1 MNKNNMVF
9 GKNYSNIYDLIYK
22 KKNYNSEVFYIENII
37 NKFYKKKLKEK
48 LILDLGCGT
57 GIHSYK
63 LEKIG
68 YEVIGIDQSSHMLS
82 IARRINKGNKN
93 IFLKKD
99 IKNFSYS
106 NKFSVAISMF
116 AVIGYLI
123 SNTDL
128 TIVFQNTY
136 KSLKKNG
143 VFIFDCWNGNAVLNL
158 KPKNKSLKIKNN
170 NNFITRQ
177 TIQELDYNNNCLKI
191 DFFINNNKTLS
202 KNFKETH
209 HMRYFFLPELETYL
223 KNVGFRKV
231 YFYNFLSLKK
241 ITFNNWNMH
250 VVAIK

>member
-1 MNKNNMVF
+1 MKKNNMVF
-9 GKNYSNIYDLIYK
+9 GKNYSSLYDLIYK
-22 KKNYNSEVFYIENII
+22 KKNYKSEVFYIKKII
-37 NKFYKKKLKEK
+37 NKFYKNKLKKK

-82 IARRINKGNKN
+82 IARNINKGNNN
-93 IFLKKD
+93 IFLKKN
-99 IKNFSYS
+99 IKNFTFP

-116 AVIGYLI
+116 AVIGYII
-123 SNTDL
+123 SNKDL
-128 TIVFQNTY
+128 TTVFENTY

-158 KPKNKSLKIKNN
+158 KPKNKSVNIKSNN
-170 NNFITRQ
+170 KSITRK
-177 TIQELDYNNNCLKI
+177 TIQELDYDNNCLKI
-191 DFFINNNKTLS
+191 DFLINDNKSIS
-202 KNFKETH
+202 KKFKETH

-223 KNVGFRKV
+223 KNAGFREV

-241 ITFNNWNMH
+241 ITFNSWNMH
-250 VVAIK
+250 VVALK